1 MFFNGTICLLLLNC
15 KSLCNFAFERILL
28 SSQNWV
34 WVRKVR
40 SESLSLSGPV
50 GSQQGTLG
58 YFLDLF
64 AFDVFILSP
73 VAMAAVEV
81 HCCFMGKMCE

>member
-1 MFFNGTICLLLLNC
+1 MFFNWTICLLLLNC

-28 SSQNWV
+28 SSRNWV

-40 SESLSLSGPV
+40 LESLSLSGPV
-50 GSQQGTLG
+50 GSQQGNLG

-64 AFDVFILSP
+64 AFYVFILKLCSYGGSRGTLLFHGED
-73 VAMAAVEV
+73 V
-81 HCCFMGKMCE
+81 